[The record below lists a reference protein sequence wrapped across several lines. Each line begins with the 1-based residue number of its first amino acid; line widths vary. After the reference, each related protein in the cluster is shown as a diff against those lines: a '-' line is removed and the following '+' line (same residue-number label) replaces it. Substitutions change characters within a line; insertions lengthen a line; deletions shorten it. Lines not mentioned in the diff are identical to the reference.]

1 MMEEGGMGYCHI
13 RRVFDIQYNITIKLS
28 LHGRDSDDIIFFH
41 YMHKALYCPDWK

>member
-1 MMEEGGMGYCHI
+1 
-13 RRVFDIQYNITIKLS
+13 